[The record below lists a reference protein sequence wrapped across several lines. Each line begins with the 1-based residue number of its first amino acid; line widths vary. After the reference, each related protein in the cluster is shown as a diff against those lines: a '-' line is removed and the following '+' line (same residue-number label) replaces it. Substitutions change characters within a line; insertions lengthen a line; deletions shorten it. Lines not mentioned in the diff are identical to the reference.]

1 MTLDN
6 VQALPLGA
14 QLGDFRLDAV
24 IGHGGFGIT
33 YRAFDR
39 QLAKVVAIKE
49 FLPVDCAV
57 RQGQSEVVPR
67 GARFADD
74 FAWGRDR
81 FLDEA
86 RALARFRHPHIVPV
100 LRYFEANGTAYT
112 VMEFEDGRNLA
123 ELLRER
129 GKRLAPDDVRRLA
142 DGLLS
147 GLGAVHA
154 QGFLHRD
161 IKPSNIIIR
170 RDGVPI
176 LIDFGA
182 ARQAMGGRTRTLT
195 GILTPQYAPIEQYA
209 LDGKQ
214 GPWSDI
220 YSAAAVL
227 HHAVTGEPPP
237 EAASRVGRDPYKPLV
252 GRAPAQYE
260 DVPFLAAIDKGL
272 AFAASDRPQSIAEWR
287 RLFDISLPF
296 AHDAP
301 TQKVG
306 AAPSPSSSPA
316 SAPRLGGVNREEH
329 KLLPPPES
337 PRRSAGWL
345 WLVLLLVVLAGGAA
359 LAWRYQDTLRELLA
373 GVPAASTPT
382 NVPSTNAPPAQTATP
397 TLTIPPPT
405 TAQPPTRPATKTGPA
420 TPPTP
425 IKPPMTPTQPPQAAS
440 SGDAVAKQALIAQ
453 AERAAADAR
462 TVNDKAKDAA
472 AAARSIAGEAK
483 IVAARAAMPSL
494 EKAERLSY
502 PGGAS
507 YIGQVA
513 AGQRQG
519 LGVADLEK
527 DEHQAGDWKDDQL
540 NGLGTVRFGD
550 GTHYEGQWKDGQS
563 TGLGV
568 REKPGVQRDEGNFV
582 GGRLEGAGIRHLL
595 GDTRLDQAGEWRAD
609 VLDGPGVET
618 LPNGERYEGEFRA
631 GKRHGYGQLID
642 ADGKAH
648 PGRWEDGKQ
657 VESTP

>member
-14 QLGDFRLDAV
+14 QLGDYRLDAV
-24 IGHGGFGIT
+24 IGHGSFGIT
-33 YRAFDR
+33 YRAFDK

-57 RQGQSEVVPR
+57 RQGANEVMAR

-123 ELLRER
+123 ELLRDR
-129 GKRLAPDDVRRLA
+129 GKCLAPDDVRRLA
-142 DGLLS
+142 DGLLN

-227 HHAVTGEPPP
+227 YHALTGEPPV
-237 EAASRVGRDPYKPLV
+237 EAASRIGKDPYVPLAD
-252 GRAPAQYE
+252 RASGQYE
-260 DVPFLAAIDKGL
+260 ASFLAAIDKAL
-272 AFAASDRPQSIAEWR
+272 SFAASDRPQSVAEWR
-287 RLFDISLPF
+287 GQFDISLPF

-301 TQKVG
+301 TQRM
-306 AAPSPSSSPA
+306 AAPG
-316 SAPRLGGVNREEH
+316 APRLGGVNRDEH
-329 KLLPPPES
+329 KLVSPPEMPS
-337 PRRSAGWL
+337 RSMGWF
-345 WLVLLLVVLAGGAA
+345 WLVLLLVVLGGGGA
-359 LAWRYQDTLRELLA
+359 LAWHYQDTLHDMVA
-373 GVPAASTPT
+373 GAPSSSNTPPTEAQTQTPSLPPVPPAPSSTNTPSTPPKPPVT
-382 NVPSTNAPPAQTATP
+382 SPSSPPTTSAPTTAPTPIKPSAPPSPPAQTAASTD
-397 TLTIPPPT
+397 TV
-405 TAQPPTRPATKTGPA
+405 AR
-420 TPPTP
+420 
-425 IKPPMTPTQPPQAAS
+425 QAM
-440 SGDAVAKQALIAQ
+440 IAQ

-462 TVNDKAKDAA
+462 AAYDKAKEAG
-472 AAARSIAGEAK
+472 AAARSIAGEAR
-483 IVAARAAMPSL
+483 IVAARASRSGL
-494 EKAERLSY
+494 ENAERLSY

-507 YIGQVA
+507 YIGQTSS
-513 AGQRQG
+513 GQRQG
-519 LGVADLEK
+519 LGVADL
-527 DEHQAGDWKDDQL
+527 DDGEHQAGDWKDDQL
-540 NGLGTVRFGD
+540 NGLGTVKFANGAR
-550 GTHYEGQWKDGQS
+550 YEGQWKDGQS
-563 TGLGV
+563 TGLGM
-568 REKPGVQRDEGNFV
+568 REKPGVQRDEGNFS
-582 GGRLEGAGIRHLL
+582 GGRLEGSGLRHMM
-595 GDTRLDQAGEWRAD
+595 GDTKLDQAGEWHAD
-609 VLDGPGVET
+609 ALDGYGVEM
-618 LPNGERYEGEFRA
+618 LPGGGRYEGEFRA
-631 GKRHGYGQLID
+631 GKRQGYGQVVD
-642 ADGKAH
+642 ADGKTH
-648 PGRWEDGKQ
+648 PGRWEEGKQ
-657 VESTP
+657 VETVP